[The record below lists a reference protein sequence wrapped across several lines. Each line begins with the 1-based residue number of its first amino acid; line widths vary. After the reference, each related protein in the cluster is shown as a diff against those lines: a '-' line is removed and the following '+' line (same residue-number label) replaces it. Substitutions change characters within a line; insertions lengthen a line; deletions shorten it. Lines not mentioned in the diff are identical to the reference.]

1 MNQPHHAP
9 DVARFR
15 RLLMP
20 TIVGVLVIAYF
31 LANVEIQI
39 EGAAGWA
46 ANLPTWRVASNW
58 WLEIFWG
65 GREMTGYHAWIFP
78 CITLFFH
85 FPLVFFGHWSWR
97 SEARVLGCILLFW
110 IAEDFLWF
118 VLNPAFGLAKFLPG
132 NIPWHIHWWGPAPT
146 DYWVFLSISMAL
158 FALSCGTPRANR
170 LGRLFLR
177 AK

>member
-1 MNQPHHAP
+1 MTNRMMDIP
-9 DVARFR
+9 RFR
-15 RLLMP
+15 RLLLP
-20 TIVGVLVIAYF
+20 TVAGVLVIAYF

-46 ANLPTWRVASNW
+46 ANLPTWRLKSNW

-85 FPLVFFGHWSWR
+85 FPLVFFGRWSWR
-97 SEARVLGCILLFW
+97 MEARVIGCILLFW

-118 VLNPAFGLAKFLPG
+118 VLNPAFGIAKFLPG
-132 NIPWHIHWWGPAPT
+132 NTQSSWSLQLCSTCQVSCSGISPACRFST
-146 DYWVFLSISMAL
+146 SDL
-158 FALSCGTPRANR
+158 F
-170 LGRLFLR
+170 
-177 AK
+177 